1 MSQDVCL
8 KEKER
13 VDDLQNSGLRII
25 QNPVEFCFGMDAVL
39 LASFV
44 QIRAGGQAV
53 DLCTGSGIIP
63 LLLSARTEAAAS
75 RASRS
80 SPRLRTWPGA
90 PSPLTAW
97 TGSSPSIRWTSRRPP
112 PAWAGTLQTA

>member
-8 KEKER
+8 KGEER

-25 QNPVEFCFGMDAVL
+25 QNPAEFCFGMDAVL

-63 LLLSARTEAAAS
+63 LLLSARTEARRIEGVEIQPQVADMA
-75 RASRS
+75 R
-80 SPRLRTWPGA
+80 A

-97 TGSSPSIRWTSRRPP
+97 RGSSPSIRWTSRRPP
-112 PAWAGTLQTA
+112 PAWVGTLQTA